1 MPWTIAFLP
10 TQTTLDVGTT
20 GCQSTRLGL
29 GGRAP
34 PDQAPAARPATPLR
48 ALPVSAWQAVDG
60 E

>member
-20 GCQSTRLGL
+20 GCQITCLGL

-34 PDQAPAARPATPLR
+34 PYQRQPRGRKPYCECCRFQP
-48 ALPVSAWQAVDG
+48 G
-60 E
+60 K